1 MNTLE
6 VSTKILTDL
15 VQFFSGRDRYLT
27 IGVGIRSGSRR
38 ASVNMAPVWVWSGVV

>member
-15 VQFFSGRDRYLT
+15 VQFFSVRDRYLT
-27 IGVGIRSGSRR
+27 IGVGIRSVRQGEGAAVLCCS
-38 ASVNMAPVWVWSGVV
+38 